1 MQSLST
7 DIQLFNALFSKYQRR
22 FIHFAVS
29 YVCDMSAA
37 EDIVME
43 SFLYYWEN
51 RDSIAKEA
59 NLPAYI
65 LTVIKNKSLNY
76 LRSQAIHAKAEDHI
90 RLHHD
95 RMLQAN
101 LISLEACDP
110 QELFSSEAER
120 IVKEALSTLPKLT
133 REIFIKSRFE
143 NQSYKEIAL
152 QLNLSERAV
161 ESHISKALKVL
172 RLALKDYLPALLIWL
187 SFGI

>member
-7 DIQLFNALFSKYQRR
+7 DIQLFNALFLKYQRR

-29 YVCDMSAA
+29 YVCDMAVA

-51 RDSIAKEA
+51 RASIAQEA

-76 LRSQAIHAKAEDHI
+76 LRSQAIHARAEDHI

-95 RMLQAN
+95 RVLQAN
-101 LISLEACDP
+101 LISIEACDP

-120 IVKEALSTLPKLT
+120 IVKKALSTLPELT
-133 REIFIKSRFE
+133 KEIFIKSRFE
-143 NQSYKEIAL
+143 NQNYKEIAS
-152 QLNLSERAV
+152 QLNVSERVV

-172 RLALKDYLPALLIWL
+172 RLALKDYLPAWLTWL
-187 SFGI
+187 SCGI

>member
-1 MQSLST
+1 MQSFNT
-7 DIQLFNALFSKYQRR
+7 DIQLFNTLFSKYQKR

-29 YVCDMSAA
+29 YVCDISVA

-51 RDSIAKEA
+51 RFSIDKDA

-65 LTVIKNKSLNY
+65 LTVIKNRSLNY
-76 LRSQAIHAKAEDHI
+76 LRNQAIHAKAEDHI
-90 RLHHD
+90 RLHQD
-95 RMLQAN
+95 RVLQAN

-110 QELFSSEAER
+110 QELFSSEAEG
-120 IVKEALSTLPKLT
+120 IVKDALAKLPELT
-133 REIFIKSRFE
+133 REIFVKSRFE
-143 NQSYKEIAL
+143 NRSYKEIAL
-152 QLNLSERAV
+152 NFNISERTV

-187 SFGI
+187 SHGI